1 MRPLLVLDLELSGC
15 GRHKEK
21 NRIIAIGACVISP
34 QYIVQKL
41 TSPNVVFSP
50 EDIPEKY
57 KFLRYI
63 HDKEALE
70 EVKDLENPGPIWH
83 EPAGSSFWFKQTP
96 TGRATL
102 MRTLSLMR
110 GSEMDAKES
119 IVEFEK
125 WLKSMI
131 EEFPDVLLASDVSNS
146 DFSWLDHYR
155 LKYLDLNSINF
166 IKGEEKFESPTDLGS
181 YYAGLCGLTNHRNPL
196 QQTFLLIC
204 QRYGFQIPKVK
215 VKHDH
220 NPLHDALQLGLQAM
234 YIMVLLSIP
243 H

>member
-1 MRPLLVLDLELSGC
+1 MKTRKLHCILYLQKSKFLITSLIKIKKMRPLLVLDLELSGC

-83 EPAGSSFWFKQTP
+83 EPAGSSFWFKQT
-96 TGRATL
+96 
-102 MRTLSLMR
+102 
-110 GSEMDAKES
+110 
-119 IVEFEK
+119 
-125 WLKSMI
+125 
-131 EEFPDVLLASDVSNS
+131 
-146 DFSWLDHYR
+146 H
-155 LKYLDLNSINF
+155 
-166 IKGEEKFESPTDLGS
+166 
-181 YYAGLCGLTNHRNPL
+181 
-196 QQTFLLIC
+196 
-204 QRYGFQIPKVK
+204 
-215 VKHDH
+215 
-220 NPLHDALQLGLQAM
+220 
-234 YIMVLLSIP
+234 
-243 H
+243 